1 MDKLTGIHAV
11 KEALEARRPIDRIA
25 IAKGRQ
31 DTRVEE
37 IEQLARKQGVPVR
50 FEDRGQLD
58 RLANSKDHQ
67 GVVALAAARA
77 AASLEDILANANAGH
92 GQLGLIVLL
101 DGVEDPHNLGAIIR
115 TTLAAGA
122 HGVVI
127 PERRAAG
134 LTDTVAR
141 ASAGALAHLPV
152 AKVTNLVR
160 TMEELKDAGY
170 WLVGL
175 DEQGDKNYTEVDYT
189 SPVGIV
195 LGSEG
200 QGLHE
205 LTGKRC
211 DFVVSLPTTGPIKSL
226 NVSVAAG
233 VVLFEAIR
241 QQVVANDHTLAR
253 FDGVFVDFER
263 VRAVFQGIGDA
274 RGLGRELLRF
284 SNGNK
289 PGAQLVRQNRSKNEA
304 ARFDPRYHVNRVA
317 LVVFE

>member
-37 IEQLARKQGVPVR
+37 IVQLARKQGVPVR
-50 FEDRGQLD
+50 FEDRGQID
-58 RLANSKDHQ
+58 RLAHSKDHQ

-77 AASLEDILANANAGH
+77 AASLEDSLAHANAGH
-92 GQLGLIVLL
+92 GQPGLIVLL
-101 DGVEDPHNLGAIIR
+101 DGVEDPHNLGAIVR
-115 TTLAAGA
+115 TALAAGA

-141 ASAGALAHLPV
+141 ASAGALSHMPV
-152 AKVTNLVR
+152 AKVTNLAR
-160 TMEELKDAGY
+160 AMEELKEAGY
-170 WLVGL
+170 WLIGL
-175 DEQGDKNYTEVDYT
+175 DEDAEKSYTQADYT

-195 LGSEG
+195 LGGEG

-205 LTGKRC
+205 LTRKRC
-211 DFVVSLPTTGPIKSL
+211 DFVVSLPTVGPVKSL

-233 VVLFEAIR
+233 VVLFEA
-241 QQVVANDHTLAR
+241 
-253 FDGVFVDFER
+253 
-263 VRAVFQGIGDA
+263 
-274 RGLGRELLRF
+274 
-284 SNGNK
+284 
-289 PGAQLVRQNRSKNEA
+289 VRQRKGK
-304 ARFDPRYHVNRVA
+304 
-317 LVVFE
+317 